1 MTSLI
6 NFSFIKEILN
16 IANTVNYKSGENQ
29 ILEPFSTILN
39 LVIISFKEKGTKLA
53 IQGDTLYIQSP
64 SFYQGGVRW
73 FNGNKREEIHY
84 LLKPLIRCVE
94 LYPPEKESLKVIYK
108 CAVHGLRVL
117 KKSYN
122 NSSST
127 LCHTIDLYI
136 QILDNSVLN
145 KSIHI
150 DSLKEDDNITE
161 NMSTN
166 TKVNLNNYFK
176 GIWSTNDILIIA
188 SLINSIEQTK
198 NNKNICDPFLS
209 SIQNMIES
217 KKRIIEE
224 KINKA
229 RSLI

>member
-6 NFSFIKEILN
+6 NFNFLKELLN
-16 IANTVNYKSGENQ
+16 LANNMNNKPDENQ

-53 IQGDTLYIQSP
+53 IQGDNLYIQSP
-64 SFYQGGVRW
+64 SFYQGSVRW

-94 LYPPEKESLKVIYK
+94 LYPPEEEAIGKIYK
-108 CAVHGLRVL
+108 CAVDGLRIL
-117 KKSYN
+117 KKSYH

-127 LCHTIDLYI
+127 VCHTIDLYI
-136 QILDNSVLN
+136 QILNNSILS

-150 DSLKEDDNITE
+150 DSLKDDDNISS

-166 TKVNLNNYFK
+166 TKVNLNNFFK
-176 GIWSTNDILIIA
+176 GIWSKNDILIIA
-188 SLINSIEQTK
+188 SLIKSIEQTK
-198 NNKNICDPFLS
+198 HNSTLCDPFLK
-209 SIQNMIES
+209 SISNIIDS
-217 KKRIIEE
+217 KKKIIED
-224 KINKA
+224 KINQA
-229 RSLI
+229 RTLI

>member
-6 NFSFIKEILN
+6 NFQFIKEIMNLANN
-16 IANTVNYKSGENQ
+16 INNKNDGNQ
-29 ILEPFSTILN
+29 ILEPFSTILK

-53 IQGDTLYIQSP
+53 IQGDNLYIQSP
-64 SFYQGGVRW
+64 TFYQGGVRW
-73 FNGNKREEIHY
+73 FHGNKREEIHY

-94 LYPPEKESLKVIYK
+94 LYPPEDDSLSKIYK
-108 CAVHGLRVL
+108 CAVEGLRLL
-117 KKSYN
+117 KQSYN

-127 LCHTIDLYI
+127 VCHTIDLYI
-136 QILDNSVLN
+136 QILNNSILC

-150 DSLKEDDNITE
+150 DSLKEDDNITN

-166 TKVNLNNYFK
+166 SKVNLNNFFK
-176 GIWSTNDILIIA
+176 GIWSKNDIMIIA

-198 NNKNICDPFLS
+198 DNRSICDPFLK
-209 SIQNMIES
+209 SINNIIDS
-217 KKRIIEE
+217 KKKNIED